1 MNTERPTAH
10 LAQDGGLKRLQRWV
24 REQGLRRDTC
34 AMCGDEVKNNDPD
47 DAPGTLVCAMC
58 ALKVEQK
65 RTNHLRRA
73 LRADKKRREARQARH
88 RRS

>member
-1 MNTERPTAH
+1 MNERPTAH
-10 LAQDGGLKRLQRWV
+10 LAQDGGLMRLQRWV
-24 REQGLRRDTC
+24 RELGLRRDTC

-47 DAPGTLVCAMC
+47 DTEGRLVCAMC

-65 RTNHLRRA
+65 MTNHLRKA
-73 LRADKKRREARQARH
+73 IKADKARKEARQARH